1 MSGGHTIE
9 RKARAGGAGG
19 AMHGWAG
26 EAHQPEALAGRGEAA
41 LAAGSGWAGHDKA
54 IQTCAGR
61 SVGVQQALM
70 AACGLTGKKR
80 AVHIGT
86 ELLLHGTSHMVSG
99 LRAMPAQRPYVP

>member
-19 AMHGWAG
+19 AMRGWAG

-41 LAAGSGWAGHDKA
+41 PAAWSGWAGHHKA

-70 AACGLTGKKR
+70 QQSRRSSAWRAACRRYECLPR
-80 AVHIGT
+80 VRV
-86 ELLLHGTSHMVSG
+86 ES
-99 LRAMPAQRPYVP
+99 